1 MAIFFS
7 FMLIFPPCD
16 VVPGSL
22 KYAAGA
28 MSIIANSGERHLPFY
43 QGHTAGGGGAV
54 LSGCIGQMTNEVL
67 RQIGWRAGKAR
78 VMPNEQS
85 VVGY

>member
-7 FMLIFPPCD
+7 YMLIFPPCD

-28 MSIIANSGERHLPFY
+28 MSIIANGGERHLPFY
-43 QGHTAGGGGAV
+43 QGRTAGCRGAA
-54 LSGCIGQMTNEVL
+54 LSGCMKS
-67 RQIGWRAGKAR
+67 R
-78 VMPNEQS
+78 
-85 VVGY
+85 